1 MPYRK
6 NPQLVQLWGAR
17 ACIQWKCKL
26 ALLLAIAN
34 CGFIL
39 ACGPGKT
46 GTGGRS
52 NDSPMKLKQSIP
64 SLEET
69 SISAS
74 GKYRGKVPRGS
85 AAYKALQPNYNPDI
99 VFKDEKH
106 GDSRRMTK
114 VMIALQHK
122 GVGMLNEILQKIFN
136 LRRKEKKKT
145 IPETFN
151 FLSFALIN
159 NQELFVILTTGKRNN
174 FINLIEWFKK
184 L

>member
-74 GKYRGKVPRGS
+74 GKYRGKVPEE
-85 AAYKALQPNYNPDI
+85 AQL
-99 VFKDEKH
+99 
-106 GDSRRMTK
+106 TK
-114 VMIALQHK
+114 LSNQITTRILSLKTKNMET
-122 GVGMLNEILQKIFN
+122 VGE
-136 LRRKEKKKT
+136 
-145 IPETFN
+145 
-151 FLSFALIN
+151 
-159 NQELFVILTTGKRNN
+159 
-174 FINLIEWFKK
+174 
-184 L
+184 